1 MGEVY
6 KAHDAKLGRDVAL
19 KVLPELLA
27 ADAGRLARFQREAH
41 VLASLNHTNIAA
53 IYGLEEDGG
62 ITALVLELVEGA
74 TLREAIEV
82 GPIPL
87 DEALSI
93 ARQIAE
99 ALEAAHEQGIVHRDL
114 KPANVKVRP
123 DGTVKVLDFGLAKA
137 LTPTP
142 GVFDGSQSPTV
153 TSPAATRL
161 GVILGTAAYMSP
173 EQARG
178 KPVDKR
184 ADIWAFGVVLYE
196 CLVGGKPAFGG
207 ETVSDSIAAILSRE
221 VDWHA
226 LPPAT
231 PHEIVD
237 LLRRCFQRDPSRRLR
252 DIGDARILLEEITV
266 GSSRDSSAPRA
277 VSGQTTGSR
286 RLMPV
291 AVGAVGGALLAS
303 VLTWIVVRPA
313 PPSRP
318 EARPVQRFTITVP
331 PNRPVALSSHAP
343 VDVGRTAF
351 AVSPDGTQVVYA
363 ADIGPTTQLY
373 ARAVDSPDIRPLPG
387 TEGAFSPFFSP
398 DGRWVGFF
406 ARDRLKKISLLGG
419 DPVQLAEVR
428 NPYGGSWSERDV
440 IVFTEGHGRRLF
452 RIPADG
458 GMATVVAAIDSK
470 IGENRFSSPFVL
482 PGRDTVLISTLATS
496 GNLMALV
503 SLASGERKLLGQQ
516 GLYPRYLSEGF
527 LVFVRGASLLA
538 APFDTSTASLSS
550 AAEPLVDDIRTEIGS
565 GMAQFAFSKT
575 GMLVYATGGNM
586 QTGTF
591 GWVDRSGRFEAL
603 RIPVGVYGPPRISPD
618 GRLLATELVSGTQSD
633 IWLYDLASERFQ
645 RLTTDGAS
653 RVAWAPDSRR
663 IAFWSG
669 GPGAYKVVVKTID
682 GSKGDAEV
690 WVGDTASIPEAW
702 SHDGR
707 YLLIRAM
714 APSSQNDLAYID
726 LERDHSIRPFIES
739 RFNESLAS
747 FSGDGRWVAYT
758 SDVSG
763 RDEVYVRQ
771 FPEGGRI
778 WRVSIDGGEEPL
790 WSPDGRE
797 LFYRNGHAWMV
808 VPVQTTPEFSLGTP
822 RQQFEGAYLQISGY
836 SYDIAPDGK
845 RFIMAKG
852 VNQQTTTTQ
861 LNVVVN
867 WHEELKRRMSKRS

>member
-6 KAHDAKLGRDVAL
+6 RARDGKLGREVAL
-19 KVLPELLA
+19 KVLPELFA
-27 ADAGRLARFQREAH
+27 ADQSRLARFQREAH
-41 VLASLNHTNIAA
+41 VLASLNHPNIAA
-53 IYGLEEDGG
+53 IYGLEESQG

-74 TLREAIEV
+74 TLADRVVV

-123 DGTVKVLDFGLAKA
+123 DGAVKVLDFGLAKA
-137 LTPTP
+137 LDPTPTA
-142 GVFDGSQSPTV
+142 FDQSPTM
-153 TSPAATRL
+153 TSPAATRM

-178 KPVDKR
+178 KAVDKR

-196 CLVGGKPAFGG
+196 CLVGGKPVFGG
-207 ETVSDSIAAILSRE
+207 ETVSDSIAAILARD

-226 LPPAT
+226 LPLAT
-231 PHEIVD
+231 PPEIID
-237 LLRRCFQRDPSRRLR
+237 LLRRCLQRDPNRRLR
-252 DIGDARILLEEITV
+252 DIGDARILLDEIGAAV
-266 GSSRDSSAPRA
+266 RGVSSAPPAIVR
-277 VSGQTTGSR
+277 QKDRLR
-286 RLMPV
+286 RLMPA
-291 AVGAVGGALLAS
+291 AVGALAGALLAGA
-303 VLTWIVVRPA
+303 LTWIAIRSA
-313 PPSRP
+313 APSRP
-318 EARPVQRFTITVP
+318 EAKLVQHFTITLP
-331 PNRPVALSSHAP
+331 MNRPVALSRHAP

-351 AVSPDGTQVVYA
+351 AVSPDGTQLVYA
-363 ADIGPTTQLY
+363 ADIGSQTQLY
-373 ARAVDSPDIRPLPG
+373 ARAVNSSDVRPLAG

-406 ARDRLKKISLLGG
+406 AADHLKKISLQGG

-452 RIPADG
+452 RISADG
-458 GMATVVAAIDSK
+458 GVAKLVRAVDSK
-470 IGENRFSSPFVL
+470 IGETRFSSPFIL
-482 PGRDTVLISTLATS
+482 PGRETALVAVGSTT
-496 GNLMALV
+496 GNLIATV
-503 SLASGERKLLGQQ
+503 SVESGERRVVGQQ
-516 GLYPRYLSEGF
+516 GLYPRYLPEGF

-538 APFDTSTASLSS
+538 APFDASTASLSGV
-550 AAEPLVDDIRTEIGS
+550 AEPFVDDIRTEIGT
-565 GMAQFAFSKT
+565 GMAQFAFSNT

-586 QTGTF
+586 QAGTF
-591 GWVDRSGRFEAL
+591 GWVDRSGKFDAL
-603 RIPVGVYGPPRISPD
+603 AIPVGVYGPPRISPD
-618 GRLLATELVSGTQSD
+618 GRLLATELVSGAQSD
-633 IWLYDLASERFQ
+633 VWLYDLESERFQ
-645 RLTTDGAS
+645 RLTTDGAA
-653 RVAWAPDSRR
+653 RAVWAPDSRR

-669 GPGAYKVVVKTID
+669 TPGAYKVVVKSVD
-682 GSKGDAEV
+682 GSKPDEEVSVGDAV
-690 WVGDTASIPEAW
+690 QIPEAW
-702 SHDGR
+702 SHDGK

-714 APSSQNDLAYID
+714 APPSQNDLAYLD
-726 LERDHSIRPFIES
+726 LERDHTLRPFIES

-747 FSGDGRWVAYT
+747 FSHDSRWVAYT
-758 SDVSG
+758 SDESG
-763 RDEVYVRQ
+763 RDEVYVRR
-771 FPEGGRI
+771 FPEGGRT
-778 WRVSIDGGEEPL
+778 WRVSTEGGEEPL

-797 LFYRNGHAWMV
+797 LFYRNGPAWMV
-808 VPVQTTPEFSLGTP
+808 VPVQTTPDFSIGKP

-867 WHEELKRRMSKRS
+867 WVEELKRRMSTR